1 FIEPE
6 VLVEDKW
13 RDALDQIE
21 ILEREV
27 IAKNSEMVHIT
38 KWEQLNELKQGQIGA
53 LLTLVGANAR
63 GNALEKLYELYRR
76 GILSIGVTWNNANV
90 CADGVEEPRGAGLTA
105 LGNQVVQSNNE
116 RGVLTDVAHA
126 SEKTFWDVIDVAKYP
141 FASHSNARAICDHPR
156 NLYDDQI
163 KAVLNKGGL
172 MQVVFHPPF
181 IKENSDTATISDLIK
196 HIDHI
201 CSLGGVKQIGFGSD
215 FDGIERVVTKLEHSG
230 QYTYLIDELLKYYSE
245 EEIRGFAH
253 QNFINFCERIV

>member
-1 FIEPE
+1 MKIIDTHCDALWKIQLSNRSLDYQSSDELHTNIERLKKGNVYVQFYAIFIEPE

-21 ILEREV
+21 IFEREV

-53 LLTLVGANAR
+53 VLTLEGADAF
-63 GNALEKLYELYRR
+63 GNDLEKLNELYRR
-76 GILSIGVTWNNANV
+76 GVLSIGLTWNNANL

-105 LGNQVVQSNNE
+105 LGKQVVQSNNE

-156 NLYDDQI
+156 NLYDDQ
-163 KAVLNKGGL
+163 
-172 MQVVFHPPF
+172 
-181 IKENSDTATISDLIK
+181 
-196 HIDHI
+196 
-201 CSLGGVKQIGFGSD
+201 
-215 FDGIERVVTKLEHSG
+215 
-230 QYTYLIDELLKYYSE
+230 
-245 EEIRGFAH
+245 
-253 QNFINFCERIV
+253 